1 MQTIIQEMV
10 LFCRRYGQSI
20 AECRQKQQDHLNRPP
35 KQREPKECFYQNM
48 KKKIKSDQ
56 IKIFK
61 KSSGK
66 PLQDW
71 KIIIHHSPSIEI
83 NSVENHHV
91 DKTHKIIHKVDIV
104 DQIARVISIETATQD
119 QT

>member
-48 KKKIKSDQ
+48 KKKDQ
-56 IKIFK
+56 KWPNKNIQK
-61 KSSGK
+61 KA
-66 PLQDW
+66 Q
-71 KIIIHHSPSIEI
+71 
-83 NSVENHHV
+83 ENHF
-91 DKTHKIIHKVDIV
+91 KIGK
-104 DQIARVISIETATQD
+104 
-119 QT
+119 

>member
-48 KKKIKSDQ
+48 KKRSKVTKSYKNIQ
-56 IKIFK
+56 K
-61 KSSGK
+61 KA
-66 PLQDW
+66 Q
-71 KIIIHHSPSIEI
+71 
-83 NSVENHHV
+83 ENHF
-91 DKTHKIIHKVDIV
+91 KIGK
-104 DQIARVISIETATQD
+104 
-119 QT
+119 